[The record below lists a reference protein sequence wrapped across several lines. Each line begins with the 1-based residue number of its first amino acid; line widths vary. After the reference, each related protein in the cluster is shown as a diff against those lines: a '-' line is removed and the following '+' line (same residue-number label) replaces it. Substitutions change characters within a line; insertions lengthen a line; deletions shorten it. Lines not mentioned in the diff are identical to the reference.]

1 MNETLYDIEGNPVAY
16 ILWNDN
22 ETIYLWN
29 GVPVAYLYG
38 SDMEIYGFNGTH
50 LGWYTDGII
59 WNIQGAMAGFN
70 KQTCPVMKKM
80 EPLKSLRQLKPLKSL
95 RQLPHYKPV
104 FFRIN
109 SNESL
114 LQILSRGRM

>member
-1 MNETLYDIEGNPVAY
+1 MFETLYDIEGTPIAY
-16 ILWNDN
+16 INWEDDG
-22 ETIYLWN
+22 TVYLWN

-38 SDMEIYGFNGTH
+38 SDMIYGFNGSH
-50 LGWYTDGII
+50 LGWYVDGIV
-59 WNIQGAMAGFN
+59 WSLKGTRAGFN

-95 RQLPHYKPV
+95 RQLPNYRPC
-104 FFRIN
+104 FSQIN

-114 LQILSRGRM
+114 PQILSRGRM